1 MTKRVSVRTRRIGVV
16 LLSLLLAVGTIPLF
30 GVSADTAVDRLQGWG
45 VFTDTAD
52 TLAWTTDETHGGVL
66 EMTKGPTATVGTG
79 WNFANLTVDVEP
91 STTYHLSID
100 LKGSGTHPF
109 YILRA
114 VYFTENWNVVND
126 DIRPGNREG
135 DLPMSWMTVDGDFTT
150 TETTGKV
157 QLRVVFQGAAGD
169 TMRLDNVSICPLKK
183 TPVLSDAWKYADWG
197 DPDEPYQNLTLT
209 EAGCTEDNVGAVHIY
224 RDYFQASD
232 KKNVAICQS
241 MRNLSAGTFVLELS
255 VKGNTGTSGDP
266 LMLRLLDKD
275 GDRDVCEWVDVGS
288 ADYRVPVA
296 AYAEWNRLSIRFT
309 ATDAYWHRL
318 WIGAGGYAGVDC
330 YVDNIVVYKES
341 DSSKTNLLTG
351 GDFYVSEPD
360 TTQELIVNGGF
371 EVAQHTVTLDGVA
384 YKTVYDGDTLDLSAA
399 APVKDGA
406 WFKGYY
412 TDAECTKPFVNGSAI
427 TADTAL
433 YSGWIT
439 VEQQPQVEAVQV
451 RLVGVEGLRFVS
463 QISQTA
469 VEELEALDSAAEIG
483 TIVAP
488 NPDVRV
494 TGAFDLSVVDG
505 KYIKK
510 VPAVNRLQAGQDYDE
525 DGTVKF
531 TAVVI
536 QIPEKNYASDIAAR
550 TYVTYTDAS
559 GIQRSYYSS
568 ESASEYYA
576 TNLAATAQATLN
588 QHGDTLTETEKTRL
602 EAIVAAAAA

>member
-169 TMRLDNVSICPLKK
+169 TMRLDNVSICPVKK
-183 TPVLSDAWKYADWG
+183 TASLSDKWKDGDYS
-197 DPDEPYQNLTLT
+197 DPDETYQDLTLV
-209 EAGCTEDNVGAVHIY
+209 EEGCTEDNVGAVHFY
-224 RDYFQASD
+224 RDYQNAYQGKS
-232 KKNVAICQS
+232 VAISQMMKS
-241 MRNLSAGTFVLELS
+241 LSADTFVLEMW
-255 VKGNTGTSGDP
+255 VKGNPCVDGDP
-266 LMLRLLDKD
+266 LTLQLLDNGGD
-275 GDRDVCEWVDVGS
+275 GDACVWDNGTTTYEFLRGTIYNDWTQVS
-288 ADYRVPVA
+288 F
-296 AYAEWNRLSIRFT
+296 RFT
-309 ATDAYWHRL
+309 ATGGWWHRL
-318 WIGAGGYAGVDC
+318 WIGAGGYNGVDC
-330 YVDNIVVYKES
+330 YIDNIRLYNVNNLN
-341 DSSKTNLLTG
+341 TNLLTG

-439 VEQQPQVEAVQV
+439 VEQQPRVEAVQV

>member
-169 TMRLDNVSICPLKK
+169 TMRLDNVSICPVKK
-183 TPVLSDAWKYADWG
+183 TAMFPDEWKYGGLIMPENDDNAYIRLV
-197 DPDEPYQNLTLT
+197 E
-209 EAGCTEDNVGAVHIY
+209 EGCSNNNVGSLHVYRNYAVY
-224 RDYFQASD
+224 NGGGYDLRFGYLLT
-232 KKNVAICQS
+232 NVPS
-241 MRNLSAGTFVLELS
+241 GNTYVLKMMM
-255 VKGNTGTSGDP
+255 KGNPNTGGDP
-266 LMLRLLDKD
+266 LNMELAGSKGIWKEKNDTVYRFSNHEY
-275 GDRDVCEWVDVGS
+275 GDWTE
-288 ADYRVPVA
+288 
-296 AYAEWNRLSIRFT
+296 LSFEFT
-309 ATDAYWHRL
+309 ANTDL
-318 WIGAGGYAGVDC
+318 WQPLLFNVGGYNGVDC
-330 YVDNIVVYKES
+330 YIDNIRLYNVN
-341 DSSKTNLLTG
+341 DLNTNLLTG